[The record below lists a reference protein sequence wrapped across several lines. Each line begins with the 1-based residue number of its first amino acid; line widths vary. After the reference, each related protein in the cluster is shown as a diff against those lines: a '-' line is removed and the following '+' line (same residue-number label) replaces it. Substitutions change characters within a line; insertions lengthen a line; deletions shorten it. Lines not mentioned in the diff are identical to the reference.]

1 MMGIPWWW
9 LSDKEPACSAGD
21 AEDAGSVPGS
31 KRSPAGKHG
40 NLLQD
45 SCLETP
51 RDRGAWRA
59 TVHEVAKS
67 WTQLKRLSLHTHDK
81 NKGETMG

>member
-1 MMGIPWWW
+1 MMGIPWW
-9 LSDKEPACSAGD
+9 LRGKEPAYSAGD

-31 KRSPAGKHG
+31 ERSPAGKHG

-45 SCLETP
+45 FCLENP
-51 RDRGAWRA
+51 RDRGAQQA
-59 TVHEVAKS
+59 TVHEVAKNR
-67 WTQLKRLSLHTHDK
+67 TQLKWLSLHTHDK